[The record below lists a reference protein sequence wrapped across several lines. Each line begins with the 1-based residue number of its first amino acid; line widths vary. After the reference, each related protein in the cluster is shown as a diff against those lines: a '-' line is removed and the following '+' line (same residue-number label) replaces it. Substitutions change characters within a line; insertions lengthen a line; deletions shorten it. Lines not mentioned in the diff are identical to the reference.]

1 MKRRELHKDRAV
13 IVDSPEGVNVLI
25 FTSYFRIAG
34 NVSDSR
40 KPAGLLLTSSVM
52 RFQKASL

>member
-1 MKRRELHKDRAV
+1 MKRRELHKDRVV
-13 IVDSPEGVNVLI
+13 IVDSLEGVNVLI

-40 KPAGLLLTSSVM
+40 KPAGLLLTYSVV